1 MMRVFQ
7 QKQFLTPLKNRVI
20 AFFFAYRRL
29 LSLSLAALSLSLSLA
44 LSSSICFADELEA
57 QIADYDTRGDA
68 NIDQSTLDKAES
80 LFFKAFTFYQ
90 EKKYEQAAAYF
101 QKAYTLIPHRDLL
114 FNVARSREQMND
126 QEGAVEWYRAYL
138 ATKPIDETTIIHRLK
153 LLGGKTT
160 AKMLPQ
166 DQKKIAKKRVEGP
179 TSVIPWVTIG
189 AGVILAGVGVWS
201 GMSALDYAEDA
212 RDAKIISRYTTNKDE
227 AESAAL
233 IADVSLGLGAIAI
246 ATGFYLWYRAD
257 QQRGTTLS
265 TSTGVSVSLSPDH
278 VQMGYQLT
286 F

>member
-1 MMRVFQ
+1 MRVFQ
-7 QKQFLTPLKNRVI
+7 QRLRLRSLRNRGSVSL
-20 AFFFAYRRL
+20 FAYRRL
-29 LSLSLAALSLSLSLA
+29 FSLSLAILCLSLSLAI
-44 LSSSICFADELEA
+44 SSSICSAEELED
-57 QIADYDTRGDA
+57 QIADYDTRGDT

-138 ATKPIDETTIIHRLK
+138 ATQPIDETTIIHRLK

-160 AKMLPQ
+160 AKVLPQ
-166 DQKKIAKKRVEGP
+166 DEKKNAKKLVEGP
-179 TSVIPWVTIG
+179 TSIIPWVAIG
-189 AGVILAGVGVWS
+189 AGAVLAGVGIWS

-212 RDAKIISRYTTNKDE
+212 RDAKIIGRYNTNKDE

-246 ATGFYLWYRAD
+246 VTGFYLWYRAD

-265 TSTGVSVSLSPDH
+265 TSTGVSVSVSPDH
-278 VQMGYQLT
+278 IQLGYQLT